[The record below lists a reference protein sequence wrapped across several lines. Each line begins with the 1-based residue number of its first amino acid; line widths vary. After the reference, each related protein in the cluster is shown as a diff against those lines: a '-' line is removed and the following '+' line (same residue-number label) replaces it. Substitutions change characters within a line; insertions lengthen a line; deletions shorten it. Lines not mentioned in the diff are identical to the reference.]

1 MSMEEIDVERLRRD
15 LISYFEGAFFNG
27 FGAAMI
33 DISEIKS
40 ASKNKLLDIAKD
52 NGFDINNYVRYNL
65 NNQRNSR

>member
-1 MSMEEIDVERLRRD
+1 MEEIDIERLRGD

-40 ASKNKLLDIAKD
+40 ASKNKLLEIAKE
-52 NGFDINNYVRYNL
+52 NGFDINDYVKNDL
-65 NNQRNSR
+65 NNQRKYR